1 MNDDTKK
8 IVYMVVAALAV
19 VGAGFSIYKS
29 MAPPKEVSIGSLPIT
44 KEGSPAGVQQPVG
57 PGTHAA
63 TATPVGGDALSGAPA
78 DAESGGPPKS
88 EGGGL

>member
-1 MNDDTKK
+1 
-8 IVYMVVAALAV
+8 MVVAALAV

-57 PGTHAA
+57 PGKQSE
-63 TATPVGGDALSGAPA
+63 TANPVGGDALSGAPA